1 MLFLQFLSDF
11 ISIISKTMLDNNS
24 NIGYPVLFLTW
35 CFMTFSGIKEMS
47 KKGLSWSLSYL
58 RRVFLSLYSTYK
70 DWLPYVIKCIFSLLM
85 IIVFLL
91 EFSTRIEIIGCYP
104 VGYLCFW
111 YKISC
116 SSCIINFMLYYI
128 RIANILFQI
137 FVLYSW
143 VKFGCSFLFP
153 LWY

>member
-1 MLFLQFLSDF
+1 MLFLQFLSYF
-11 ISIISKTMLDNNS
+11 MSTISKTMLDNNS

-91 EFSTRIEIIGCYP
+91 EFSTR
-104 VGYLCFW
+104 
-111 YKISC
+111 K
-116 SSCIINFMLYYI
+116 
-128 RIANILFQI
+128 
-137 FVLYSW
+137 
-143 VKFGCSFLFP
+143 K
-153 LWY
+153 